1 MPKICKYQKKVVP
14 LHPILLL
21 ETMILYFSGTGNSLA
36 VARQLAERLNERLM
50 LLTEAV
56 QQDLTD
62 EKRIG
67 IVFPTYDFNL
77 PPAMRGMVSRLHIS
91 PQAYVFTVVTC
102 GSMAGNCIWVLRRLL
117 REKGIELAY
126 SHKVSVPDNSAL
138 AFGRNPNKQLGK
150 FERVPARM
158 EQIIREL
165 QAESHTLHYSWF
177 SLLSWLLGR
186 PAVERGMIHFLGPK
200 VTPDKCIGCNN
211 CVRVCP
217 MENIHLVE
225 SIKTKDRPSDSKNG
239 QVAFIGDR
247 CTVCFAC
254 VHACPQQ
261 AISTNG
267 REALKERQY
276 RNPQIK
282 LKDLLLR

>member
-1 MPKICKYQKKVVP
+1 
-14 LHPILLL
+14 
-21 ETMILYFSGTGNSLA
+21 MILYFSGTGNSLA
-36 VARQLAERLNERLM
+36 VARQLAERLNEQLM
-50 LLTEAV
+50 PLIEAV
-56 QQDLTD
+56 EQDLTN

-67 IVFPTYDFNL
+67 LVFPTYDFNL
-77 PPAMRGMVSRLHIS
+77 PPAMPEMISRLKIS
-91 PQAYVFTVVTC
+91 PTSYVFTVVTC
-102 GSMAGNCIWVLRRLL
+102 GSQAGNCVWTLRRILHK
-117 REKGIELAY
+117 KGIELAY

-177 SLLSWLLGR
+177 SVLSWLLGR
-186 PAVERGMIHFLGPK
+186 PLIERGMIHFLGPK
-200 VTPDKCIGCNN
+200 VNADKCIGCNN
-211 CVRVCP
+211 CIRVCP

-225 SIKTKDRPSDSKNG
+225 SKKTKDRPSDLKSG
-239 QVAFIGDR
+239 LVAHIGDN

>member
-1 MPKICKYQKKVVP
+1 
-14 LHPILLL
+14 
-21 ETMILYFSGTGNSLA
+21 MILYFSATGNSLA

-50 LLTEAV
+50 PLIEAV
-56 QQDLTD
+56 QQDLTN

-67 IVFPTYDFNL
+67 LVFPTYDFNL
-77 PPAMRGMVSRLHIS
+77 PPALPEMISQLKIS
-91 PQAYVFTVVTC
+91 PQSYVFTVVTC
-102 GSMAGNCIWVLRRLL
+102 GSMAGNCIWVLRRIL

-158 EQIIREL
+158 EQIISEL
-165 QAESHTLHYSWF
+165 EKESHVLHYSWF

-186 PAVERGMIHFLGPK
+186 PAIERGMIHCLGPK
-200 VTPDKCIGCNN
+200 VIADKCNGCGT

-217 MENIHLVE
+217 MENIQLVE
-225 SIKTKDRPSDSKNG
+225 SRESKVESRETA
-239 QVAFIGDR
+239 QVAFTGDH
-247 CTVCFAC
+247 CTVCLAC
-254 VHACPQQ
+254 VHACAQQ
-261 AISTNG
+261 AFRTNG
-267 REALKERQY
+267 QDVRKERQY

>member
-1 MPKICKYQKKVVP
+1 
-14 LHPILLL
+14 
-21 ETMILYFSGTGNSLA
+21 MILYFSATGNSLA
-36 VARQLAERLNERLM
+36 VARQLAEQLNEQLM
-50 LLTEAV
+50 PLIDAV
-56 QQDLTD
+56 GVDLTN

-67 IVFPTYDFNL
+67 LVFPTYDFNL
-77 PPAMRGMVSRLHIS
+77 PPALRDMIAQLRIS
-91 PQAYVFTVVTC
+91 PKSYVFTVITC
-102 GSMAGNCIWVLRRLL
+102 GSMVGNCVWVLRRIL

-150 FERVPARM
+150 FARVPARM

-177 SLLSWLLGR
+177 GLLSWLLGR
-186 PAVERGMIHFLGPK
+186 PAIENGMIKALGPK
-200 VTPDKCIGCNN
+200 VNPDKCIGCDI

-217 MENIHLVE
+217 MENIRLMDKKA
-225 SIKTKDRPSDSKNG
+225 IT
-239 QVAFIGDR
+239 GDH
-247 CTVCFAC
+247 CTVCLAC

-261 AISTNG
+261 AMTTHG
-267 REALKERQY
+267 HETLKERQY

-282 LKDLLLR
+282 LKDLIKR

>member
-1 MPKICKYQKKVVP
+1 
-14 LHPILLL
+14 
-21 ETMILYFSGTGNSLA
+21 MILYFSGTGNSLA
-36 VARQLAERLNERLM
+36 IARKIAEAINDQVLP
-50 LLTEAV
+50 LTEAV
-56 QQDLTD
+56 QQDLTN
-62 EKRIG
+62 EQRIG
-67 IVFPTYDFNL
+67 LVFPTYDFNL
-77 PPAMRGMVSRLHIS
+77 PPALPEMVSHLKIS
-91 PQAYVFTVVTC
+91 PKSYVFTVVTC

-138 AFGRNPNKQLGK
+138 AFGRNPNKQLKK

-186 PAVERGMIHFLGPK
+186 PAVEKGMIHCLGPK
-200 VTPDKCIGCNN
+200 VNADKCTGCNT

-217 MENIHLVE
+217 MDNINLTDE
-225 SIKTKDRPSDSKNG
+225 KAI
-239 QVAFIGDR
+239 IGDN
-247 CTVCFAC
+247 CTVCLAC
-254 VHACPQQ
+254 VHVCPQQ

-267 REALKERQY
+267 RETLKERQY
-276 RNPQIK
+276 RHPDIK
-282 LKDLLLR
+282 LKDLIKR

>member
-1 MPKICKYQKKVVP
+1 
-14 LHPILLL
+14 
-21 ETMILYFSGTGNSLA
+21 MILYFSGTGNSLA
-36 VARQLAERLNERLM
+36 VARQLAEQLNEQLM
-50 LLTEAV
+50 PLVEAV
-56 QQDLTD
+56 NVDLTK

-67 IVFPTYDFNL
+67 LIFPTYDFNL
-77 PPAMRGMVSRLHIS
+77 PPAMPEMISRLEIS
-91 PQAYVFTVVTC
+91 PKSYVFTVVTC
-102 GSMAGNCIWVLRRLL
+102 GSMAGNCIWVLRRML
-117 REKGIELAY
+117 REKGIELSY

-186 PAVERGMIHFLGPK
+186 PAVERGMIHCLSPK
-200 VTPDKCIGCNN
+200 VYADKCIGCEI
-211 CVRVCP
+211 CVKVCP
-217 MENIHLVE
+217 MDNITMTDKKAV
-225 SIKTKDRPSDSKNG
+225 
-239 QVAFIGDR
+239 IGNN

-254 VHACPQQ
+254 VHACPQH
-261 AISTNG
+261 AMRTNG
-267 REALKERQY
+267 QDVRKERQY
-276 RNPQIK
+276 RHPDIK

>member
-1 MPKICKYQKKVVP
+1 M
-14 LHPILLL
+14 
-21 ETMILYFSGTGNSLA
+21 
-36 VARQLAERLNERLM
+36 ARQLAEQLNEQLM
-50 LLTEAV
+50 PLTEAV
-56 QQDLTD
+56 QQDLTN

-67 IVFPTYDFNL
+67 LVFPTYDFNL
-77 PPAMRGMVSRLHIS
+77 PPALPDMISRLNIS
-91 PQAYVFTVVTC
+91 PKSYVFTVITC
-102 GSMAGNCIWVLRRLL
+102 GSMVGNCVWVLRRIL

-186 PAVERGMIHFLGPK
+186 PAVERGMIHCMGPK
-200 VTPDKCIGCNN
+200 VNPAKCTGCNM

-217 MENIHLVE
+217 MENIRLTDE
-225 SIKTKDRPSDSKNG
+225 KAIT
-239 QVAFIGDR
+239 GDH
-247 CTVCFAC
+247 CTVCLAC
-254 VHACPQQ
+254 VHACPHQ
-261 AISTNG
+261 AFTTNG
-267 REALKERQY
+267 LMTRKERQY
-276 RNPQIK
+276 RNPDIK
-282 LKDLLLR
+282 LKDLIMR

>member
-1 MPKICKYQKKVVP
+1 
-14 LHPILLL
+14 
-21 ETMILYFSGTGNSLA
+21 MILYFSATGNSLA

-50 LLTEAV
+50 PLIEAV
-56 QQDLTD
+56 QQDLTN

-67 IVFPTYDFNL
+67 LVFPTYDFNL
-77 PPAMRGMVSRLHIS
+77 PPALPEMIAQLKIS
-91 PQAYVFTVVTC
+91 PLSYVFTVVTC
-102 GSMAGNCIWVLRRLL
+102 GSMAGNCIWVLRRIL

-165 QAESHTLHYSWF
+165 EVESHVLHYSWF

-186 PAVERGMIHFLGPK
+186 PAVERGMIHCLGPK
-200 VTPDKCIGCNN
+200 VIADKCNGCGT

-217 MENIHLVE
+217 MENIQLVE
-225 SIKTKDRPSDSKNG
+225 SIKTKDRPSDLKNT
-239 QVAFIGDR
+239 QIAFVGDH
-247 CTVCFAC
+247 CTVCLAC
-254 VHACPQQ
+254 VHACAQQ
-261 AISTNG
+261 AFRTNG
-267 REALKERQY
+267 QKTRKERQY

>member
-1 MPKICKYQKKVVP
+1 
-14 LHPILLL
+14 
-21 ETMILYFSGTGNSLA
+21 MILYFSGTGNSLA
-36 VARQLAERLNERLM
+36 IARQLAERLNEP
-50 LLTEAV
+50 LLPLIEAV
-56 QQDLTD
+56 GQDLTN

-67 IVFPTYDFNL
+67 LIFPTYDFNL
-77 PPAMRGMVSRLHIS
+77 PPAMPEMLSRLNIS
-91 PQAYVFTVVTC
+91 PRSYVFTVITC
-102 GSMAGNCIWVLRRLL
+102 GSMAGNCVWVLRRIL

-150 FERVPARM
+150 FEHVPARM
-158 EQIIREL
+158 EQIISEL

-186 PAVERGMIHFLGPK
+186 PAVERGMIHYLGPK
-200 VTPDKCIGCNN
+200 VNPDKCIGCNT

-217 MENIHLVE
+217 MNNIRLME
-225 SIKTKDRPSDSKNG
+225 REEPMANSQKPTALI
-239 QVAFIGDR
+239 ADR
-247 CTVCFAC
+247 CTVCLAC
-254 VHACPQQ
+254 VHVCPQQ

-276 RNPQIK
+276 RHPQIK
-282 LKDLLLR
+282 LKDLLKR

>member
-1 MPKICKYQKKVVP
+1 
-14 LHPILLL
+14 
-21 ETMILYFSGTGNSLA
+21 MILYFSGTGNSLA
-36 VARQLAERLNERLM
+36 IARKIAEAVDDQVLP
-50 LLTEAV
+50 LTEAV
-56 QQDLTD
+56 QQDLTN

-67 IVFPTYDFNL
+67 LVFPTYDFNL
-77 PPAMRGMVSRLHIS
+77 PPALPEMVSHLKIS
-91 PQAYVFTVVTC
+91 PKSYVFTVVTC

-138 AFGRNPNKQLGK
+138 AFGRNPNKQLKK

-186 PAVERGMIHFLGPK
+186 PAVEKGMIHCLGPK
-200 VTPDKCIGCNN
+200 VNADKCTGCNT

-217 MENIHLVE
+217 MDNINLTDE
-225 SIKTKDRPSDSKNG
+225 KAI
-239 QVAFIGDR
+239 IGDN
-247 CTVCFAC
+247 CTVCLAC
-254 VHACPQQ
+254 VHVCPQQ
-261 AISTNG
+261 AIRTNG
-267 REALKERQY
+267 QEARKERQY
-276 RNPQIK
+276 RHPDIK
-282 LKDLLLR
+282 LKDLIKR

>member
-1 MPKICKYQKKVVP
+1 
-14 LHPILLL
+14 
-21 ETMILYFSGTGNSLA
+21 MILYFSATGTSLA

-50 LLTEAV
+50 PLIEAV
-56 QQDLTD
+56 EQDLTN

-67 IVFPTYDFNL
+67 LVFPTYDFNL
-77 PPAMRGMVSRLHIS
+77 PPAMPEMISRLKIS
-91 PQAYVFTVVTC
+91 PTSYVFTVVTC
-102 GSMAGNCIWVLRRLL
+102 GSAAGNCVWVLRRLL

-158 EQIIREL
+158 EQIISEL
-165 QAESHTLHYSWF
+165 EAESHILHYSWF
-177 SLLSWLLGR
+177 GLLSWLLGR
-186 PAVERGMIHFLGPK
+186 PAIKRGMIHCLGPK
-200 VTPDKCIGCNN
+200 VIADKCTGCGT

-217 MENIHLVE
+217 MENIQLVDRRESKVE
-225 SIKTKDRPSDSKNG
+225 SREAA
-239 QVAFIGDR
+239 QVAFVGDH
-247 CTVCFAC
+247 CTVCLAC
-254 VHACPQQ
+254 VHACAQQ
-261 AISTNG
+261 AFRTNG
-267 REALKERQY
+267 QDVRKERQY